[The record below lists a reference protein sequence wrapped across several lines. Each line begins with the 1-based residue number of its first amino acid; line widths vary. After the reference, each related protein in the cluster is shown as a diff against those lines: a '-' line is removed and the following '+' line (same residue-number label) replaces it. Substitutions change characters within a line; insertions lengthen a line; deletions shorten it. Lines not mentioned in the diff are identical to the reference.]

1 MDFFGLRIDVTG
13 RCDPHVDFLF
23 AGHEADERS
32 GVSFEA
38 AELGHAF
45 LEEFQAPHP
54 AEAALDGPV
63 ERGELV
69 GERSELVHRVFHEIG
84 EHVLCDPAPGQQH
97 GDGVAEHGGDV
108 VRAVIALEAVSR
120 RVKRVGMVGDA
131 FEEGGIHR
139 HAVVEELLHHHV
151 AREHGVDVT
160 GHGFRS
166 DRRIQVARRVL
177 RHERELAEQGQVVFH
192 KDLYGD
198 VHRLGHTLLRRID
211 AGSGI
216 VVEQRRAMFDHG
228 RVVGEGGAEVLGQ
241 SGEGHGLA
249 YALRLP
255 GCPHHEAAHGIL
267 PFGGRRKRGHVCG
280 EAHGQPLHVVPPERG
295 KSLFERGDHVLAVG
309 KLRQQ
314 AEHIVFQR

>member
-1 MDFFGLRIDVTG
+1 M
-13 RCDPHVDFLF
+13 
-23 AGHEADERS
+23 
-32 GVSFEA
+32 
-38 AELGHAF
+38 
-45 LEEFQAPHP
+45 
-54 AEAALDGPV
+54 
-63 ERGELV
+63 
-69 GERSELVHRVFHEIG
+69 
-84 EHVLCDPAPGQQH
+84 
-97 GDGVAEHGGDV
+97 
-108 VRAVIALEAVSR
+108 
-120 RVKRVGMVGDA
+120 
-131 FEEGGIHR
+131 
-139 HAVVEELLHHHV
+139 
-151 AREHGVDVT
+151 
-160 GHGFRS
+160 
-166 DRRIQVARRVL
+166 
-177 RHERELAEQGQVVFH
+177 
-192 KDLYGD
+192 YGD

-228 RVVGEGGAEVLGQ
+228 RVVGEGGTEVLGQ